1 MTSSNTQVLFFQHL
15 KMQMLPHL
23 SMVDEVA
30 QLLEISNDS
39 AYRRIRGDKP
49 IELEEI
55 RKLCSHYRISMDHV
69 LNLTSDAFI
78 FNGSLN
84 DGSDSVFED
93 WLRNSLNQFKIIN
106 SFDKKHLFYL
116 MKDIPPFVHFNVPEL
131 ATFKCFF
138 WLKSILHDE
147 SLKGVKFSFGD
158 PRYEKFR
165 DTSKKVIELYNQVP
179 TTEIWNI
186 ESINSTLRQI
196 NFYAQTGLFN
206 DEADIVLLYDKVK
219 LLIDHI
225 ERQAEFGQKF
235 NIGESPGPNAAE
247 YRMFVNELILGDNT
261 CLVELDNTRITFLN
275 HSILYFIS
283 TKDTRFNNSM
293 FEVIENL
300 IRKSTLISKIGEK
313 ERSQFFN
320 RLRKKIQNSR
330 VSVNM

>member
-1 MTSSNTQVLFFQHL
+1 MNPSNIQVLFFQHL
-15 KMQMLPHL
+15 KMQLPPHL

-30 QLLEISNDS
+30 SLLEISNDS

-55 RKLCSHYRISMDHV
+55 RKLCSHYKISMDHM
-69 LNLTSDAFI
+69 LNLRSDAFI
-78 FNGSLN
+78 FNGALN
-84 DGSDSVFED
+84 DGTDGVFDD
-93 WLRNSLNQFKIIN
+93 WLLNSLNQFKLIN
-106 SFDKKHLFYL
+106 SFNKKHLYYL

-131 ATFKCFF
+131 ATFKFFF

-147 SLKGVKFSFGD
+147 SLKGVKFSFED
-158 PRYEKFR
+158 PRYAKFR

-196 NFYAQTGLFN
+196 NFFAQTGSFN
-206 DEADIVLLYDKVK
+206 NEDDIALLYDKVE

-225 ERQAEFGQKF
+225 ERQAECGQKF
-235 NIGESPGPNAAE
+235 NVGEKPGPNAAE

-261 CLVELDNTRITFLN
+261 CLVELDNTKITYLN
-275 HSILYFIS
+275 HSILFFIA
-283 TKDTRFNNSM
+283 TKDERFNSAM
-293 FEVIENL
+293 FEALEN
-300 IRKSTLISKIGEK
+300 IVRKSTLISKVGEK

-320 RLRKKIQNSR
+320 RMRKKIHSSK
-330 VSVNM
+330 VSPNL